1 MPDDEAAGPARFEAR
16 DLAGAHF
23 EDVNLASARFR
34 ECNLMG
40 ATMTGVVLTRAD
52 IDGVIDGLVVNGVEV
67 APLIEAELDRRD
79 PRRVE
84 LRPTD
89 DGPCGFA
96 LRRTA
101 SGVGRRRVVVPPD
114 VATSPLRHR
123 RMVPAVRSRPRAAV
137 QSRWA
142 PSVV

>member
-34 ECNLMG
+34 ECNLLG

-89 DGPCGFA
+89 A
-96 LRRTA
+96 RSSRRA
-101 SGVGRRRVVVPPD
+101 IEVVQQ
-114 VATSPLRHR
+114 
-123 RMVPAVRSRPRAAV
+123 MWRPTMA
-137 QSRWA
+137 
-142 PSVV
+142 